1 MEEIKATMLESAE
14 FEIAFSFSEWR
25 ICIQWQT
32 CSKFLKLDG
41 ESPKRQGLALDA
53 LVVPGFLAPSE

>member
-1 MEEIKATMLESAE
+1 MSESAE
-14 FEIAFSFSEWR
+14 FEIAFSFGEWR